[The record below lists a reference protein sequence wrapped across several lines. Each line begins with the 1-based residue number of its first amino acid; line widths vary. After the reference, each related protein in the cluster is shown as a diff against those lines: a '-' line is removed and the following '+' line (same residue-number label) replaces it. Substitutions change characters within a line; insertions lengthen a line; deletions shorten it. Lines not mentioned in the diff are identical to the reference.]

1 VTKPFPKEILLPL
14 STGNPTH
21 VVISRKGYNEKT
33 AEFCFR
39 KGKKE
44 EKTIY

>member
-1 VTKPFPKEILLPL
+1 VTKPFPEETLLPL
-14 STGNPTH
+14 STGNFTH
-21 VVISRKGYNEKT
+21 VVISRKGYEEKT

-39 KGKKE
+39 KGKRK